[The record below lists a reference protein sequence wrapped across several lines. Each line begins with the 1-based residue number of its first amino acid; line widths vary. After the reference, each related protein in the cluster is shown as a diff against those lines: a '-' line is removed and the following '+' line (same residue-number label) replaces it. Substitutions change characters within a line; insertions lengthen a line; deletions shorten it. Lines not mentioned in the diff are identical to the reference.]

1 MLLREVQQGA
11 GYFESFNNSLISL
24 KASHIIRLL
33 QAQGSSSEE
42 LKRALFLTALPSYDE
57 HLLLERPKPRLIL
70 CPTAWEVAISELK
83 EKSGQMVLSETVTL

>member
-33 QAQGSSSEE
+33 QAQGSSLEE
-42 LKRALFLTALPSYDE
+42 LKRAPFLTALPSYNE
-57 HLLLERPKPRLIL
+57 HLLLERLKPQLIW
-70 CPTAWEVAISELK
+70 CPRAWEVAISELK
-83 EKSGQMVLSETVTL
+83 EKSGQMVLRETVTL

>member
-70 CPTAWEVAISELK
+70 CPTAWEVAISEFR
-83 EKSGQMVLSETVTL
+83 EKSGQMMLSETVTL